1 MMEKIKEEFEE
12 LVFLLSFSE
21 NKNFLSKM
29 IMNATMRLLAIMM
42 VVALALPSCV
52 SKKKFMDL
60 ENEKNALANSLAS
73 ANEKVTMLEGKVSG
87 LETDMANQKS
97 QFESDIAGLRKD
109 IDSAK
114 SDAEMAKKSLADKE
128 AELAKIKGEIKGA
141 LGLNSNLSITEK
153 GGDVYVTMEEPVNY
167 RSGSSRLNRAARKSI
182 DALAESLKNNP
193 DVHILIEGHTDN
205 KQFGYD
211 SGMDNWQLSVNR
223 AMAVVKRLIKKGVS
237 PDQLTVA
244 GRGENDP
251 AASNDTSEGRAENR
265 RTDAKPRAN
274 AGTLYKIGN

>member
-1 MMEKIKEEFEE
+1 
-12 LVFLLSFSE
+12 
-21 NKNFLSKM
+21 M

-109 IDSAK
+109 IDAAK

-128 AELAKIKGEIKGA
+128 AEIAKIKSEIKGA
-141 LGLNSNLSITEK
+141 LGLNSNLSIQEK
-153 GGDVYVTMEEPVNY
+153 DGDVYVTMESPVNY
-167 RSGSSRLNRAARKSI
+167 RSGSSRLNRAALKSI

-193 DVHILIEGHTDN
+193 DVSILIEGHTDN
-205 KQFGYD
+205 KKFVAD

-223 AMAVVKRLIKKGVS
+223 AMAVVKRLIRKGVN

-244 GRGENDP
+244 GRGEGDP
-251 AASNDTSEGRAENR
+251 AASNDTREGRAENR
-265 RTDAKPRAN
+265 RTDAKPRPN
-274 AGTLYKIGN
+274 AGTLYKLGN